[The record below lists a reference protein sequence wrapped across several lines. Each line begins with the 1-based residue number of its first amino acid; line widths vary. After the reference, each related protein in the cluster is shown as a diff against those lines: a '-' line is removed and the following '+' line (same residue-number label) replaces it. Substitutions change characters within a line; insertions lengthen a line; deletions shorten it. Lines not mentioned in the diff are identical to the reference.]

1 MEGTLGR
8 FRQGLCRLWILIE
21 GWAVAGAVLV
31 LCYQTLVWLRSGSW
45 PDVSARVAW
54 TALGGGYPPVMPW
67 RDVELAVI
75 WLMALPLSL
84 TMIVLGGLMAVVSAV
99 IGSSE

>member
-1 MEGTLGR
+1 
-8 FRQGLCRLWILIE
+8 
-21 GWAVAGAVLV
+21 
-31 LCYQTLVWLRSGSW
+31 
-45 PDVSARVAW
+45 VAW

-99 IGSSE
+99 IGSLE

>member
-54 TALGGGYPPVMPW
+54 TALGGGYPPVMPARSGPRW
-67 RDVELAVI
+67 AGTAHRR
-75 WLMALPLSL
+75 SR
-84 TMIVLGGLMAVVSAV
+84 GGMSNWP
-99 IGSSE
+99 SSG